1 MNKSVPPDVA
11 SGSQVERKQQAA
23 KGVNRTRPLLQWAL
37 FAGVLGAVVV
47 VIGGELLVDA
57 VRTDS
62 SGIATIIACFGLI
75 AFAKN
80 FSDAFYL
87 DTQSRRAYG
96 QLQDL
101 IATGSISQFL
111 DTAIPSV
118 FTEHVRNLNE
128 IARRDL
134 EIGQDSLI
142 SLLHVRMHARFRLTD
157 LIANLLITLGLI
169 GTIVGL
175 IGSVKGIDAV
185 LANVGDDK
193 KALFDGLRDTVS
205 GMGTAFYT
213 TLLGSIL
220 GGVTLRGLA
229 HLTLAHSD
237 SLIAQ
242 IAEISEVYL
251 LPTLRSAAR
260 RKHGAAL
267 ATTAPPQHDAE
278 DFL

>member
-1 MNKSVPPDVA
+1 MNKPLSPDVA
-11 SGSQVERKQQAA
+11 DGSLAGRKHLAA

-37 FAGVLGAVVV
+37 FAGILGVVIV
-47 VIGGELLVDA
+47 VIGRDLLIDA

-62 SGIATIIACFGLI
+62 SGIASIIASFGLL
-75 AFAKN
+75 ALAKN
-80 FSDAFYL
+80 FSDAFYV

-134 EIGQDSLI
+134 EVGQDSLI

-157 LIANLLITLGLI
+157 LTANLLITLGLI

-175 IGSVKGIDAV
+175 IGSVNGIDTV

-193 KALFDGLRDTVS
+193 KALFGGLRDTIS

-220 GGVTLRGLA
+220 GGVVLRGLA

-260 RKHGAAL
+260 RKHSSEL
-267 ATTAPPQHDAE
+267 ASPVPPQQDAE